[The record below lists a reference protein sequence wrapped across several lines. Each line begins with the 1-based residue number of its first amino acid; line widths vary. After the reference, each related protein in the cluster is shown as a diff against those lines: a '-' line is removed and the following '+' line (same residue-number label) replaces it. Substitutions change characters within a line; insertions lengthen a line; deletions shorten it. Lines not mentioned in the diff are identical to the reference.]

1 MRSINAQ
8 DAAALRRATACRGGG
23 VLAATRG
30 GRLLKHLPSTPGSLL
45 VIGWTMCGSDW
56 SQIAG
61 QRLTGWIVSIMQ
73 AQGGSR
79 GRAAPTLKGGQR
91 ERDATHRRCSARRWE
106 PMQRENLQ
114 LLRHGQ
120 QDRVLR
126 LCRASMAPAAQT
138 GRRPASG
145 SGPRAPMAPAPVR
158 AHVHLCF
165 NTDLSGVNKA
175 SIHA

>member
-8 DAAALRRATACRGGG
+8 DAAVLRRARACRGGG

-30 GRLLKHLPSTPGSLL
+30 GRRLKHLPSTPRSLL

-61 QRLTGWIVSIMQ
+61 QQLTGRIVPIMQ

-79 GRAAPTLKGGQR
+79 GRAAPTLKGGRR
-91 ERDATHRRCSARRWE
+91 ECDAARRRCSARRWE
-106 PMQRENLQ
+106 PMQRENRQ

-126 LCRASMAPAAQT
+126 SGQSVHGP
-138 GRRPASG
+138 GRPDRETAG
-145 SGPRAPMAPAPVR
+145 
-158 AHVHLCF
+158 F
-165 NTDLSGVNKA
+165 WF
-175 SIHA
+175 